1 MATIYQKTVS
11 DKTCILAPREFLL
24 RPFDFGD
31 DWTEMRLGAYFCGVT
46 SGADDTTSVA
56 ETVALTT
63 DADRIYFGIKD
74 SATND
79 LPGFG
84 DALFLGATTRNAN
97 GSNITAGSPNNFR
110 TAVVSGGD
118 LSAAGFHETTVVGGG
133 ASETLSEIM
142 NFPAASGASAYCG
155 FFVVK
160 FVISN
165 RGTSSQSFAISAES
179 TSTISGTDY
188 SASALRLLINNAT
201 FSAAATIAWNDGA
214 VARDIPDAVFIRMP
228 FYNNRIRLSCIRAIR
243 YAP

>member
-11 DKTCILAPREFLL
+11 DKTCILAPREFIL

-31 DWTEMRLGAYFCGVT
+31 DWTEMRLGAYISGVT

-56 ETVALTT
+56 ETVSISTA
-63 DADRIYFGIKD
+63 ADRIFFGIKD

-84 DALFLGATTRNAN
+84 DALFLGVTTETGN
-97 GSNITAGSPNNFR
+97 GSNITIGPPNSFR
-110 TAVVSGGD
+110 TAVISGGN
-118 LSAAGFHETTVVGGG
+118 LAAVGYHDTTIVGGSSG
-133 ASETLSEIM
+133 QTTNEIM
-142 NFPAASGASAYCG
+142 LFPAASGSSAYCG

-165 RGTSSQSFAISAES
+165 RGTSSQSFAISVEA
-179 TSTISGTDY
+179 TTTISGTDY

-201 FSAAATIAWNDGA
+201 FNTPVTIAWNDGA
-214 VARDIPDAVFIRMP
+214 VARDIPDAIFIRMP